1 MKAKRMCLISF
12 LAFLSYASWAQTT
25 IVKDKA
31 YALKTDLVGFRPL
44 YTPNTNPV
52 FAAGAGSE
60 FVVLAIDGETG
71 TTKVQF
77 TNIFPVNQV
86 VRNQIG
92 KKIEEI
98 NAVLGGELVGPN
110 DLGVFQISTDL
121 LSDSLLRTT
130 TPFKFTAGLLVIP
143 AKLVL
148 APEVRVEGGG
158 VLGTYIGEK
167 MNFDN
172 DSYGALVFSTG
183 PSFSNDYSKPIDWF
197 FALGVIF
204 QITQIQFGTLFGWD
218 VVSNAKYISISTG
231 FAFMK

>member
-12 LAFLSYASWAQTT
+12 LAFLSYALWAETT
-25 IVKDKA
+25 LVKDKA
-31 YALKTDLVGFRPL
+31 YALKTDLIGFRPL
-44 YTPNTNPV
+44 YTPNSNPV

-60 FVVLAIDGETG
+60 FVILAIDGESN

-121 LSDSLLRTT
+121 LSGSLLRPTK
-130 TPFKFTAGLLVIP
+130 PYKFTAGLLVIP

-148 APEVRVEGGG
+148 APDVRVEGGG

-167 MNFDN
+167 VNFDSN
-172 DSYGALVFSTG
+172 SYGAIVFSTG

-197 FALGVIF
+197 FAVGTIFQVNQIQLGV
-204 QITQIQFGTLFGWD
+204 LAGWD
-218 VVSNAKYISISTG
+218 VVSDAKYISLSTG
-231 FAFMK
+231 FAFLK